1 MEESEE
7 KQVFSESLGA
17 LVDPCFRASGSGK
30 DLNADVYRASE
41 VSLADIVGSKRRV
54 AGGAC
59 GSRVPAQSGASAWS
73 ESERAA

>member
-41 VSLADIVGSKRRV
+41 VSLADIVGSSRRV
-54 AGGAC
+54 AGGA
-59 GSRVPAQSGASAWS
+59 
-73 ESERAA
+73 